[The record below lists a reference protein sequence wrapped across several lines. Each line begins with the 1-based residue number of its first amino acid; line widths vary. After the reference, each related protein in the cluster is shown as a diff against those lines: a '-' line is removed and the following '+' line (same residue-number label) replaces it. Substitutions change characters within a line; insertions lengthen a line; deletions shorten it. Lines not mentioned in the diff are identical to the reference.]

1 MPLTRREFIGRMAV
15 LSGSQFL
22 PPIVF
27 RAGDAFGQVEP
38 DPDSANRNRLI
49 VIFQQGGNDGL
60 NMVMPRG
67 DISGA
72 PRFSVYKKVRPVLH
86 YEPEQVL
93 ALDRPEDADEMIGI
107 NPSLTGLHQLY
118 QQGRVAVVQGVD
130 YPNHNYSHFESTDIW
145 HSGQPDVTPDSGW
158 IGRHLD
164 RAGVPLG
171 ELRGLG
177 IGTELPLMLRGA
189 QEEGVEVQSV
199 NQMRF
204 LDGVGA
210 VGNAR
215 HGAFARFGDHP
226 IEEPIRHFAGEQAR
240 MTVQL
245 VDRLQAI
252 GQPPATPNYLAN
264 SLLTARILMQE
275 NLGVECVFVW
285 HSGGQGVGGYDTHS
299 AQKETQE
306 RLLSDLDRAVEAFL
320 FGTMGGV
327 PVTGVDGPLDP
338 QIANRTLIMTV
349 SEFGRRIGENGSG
362 ENAGTDHGAAAP
374 VFVVGPP
381 ADLEQPPAG
390 VRLTPGLHGDH
401 PNMGTVALPKDNL
414 TMTVDLRR
422 LYQSALQWWLGNPD
436 PGYETKYEPLAN
448 LFTSAP

>member
-1 MPLTRREFIGRMAV
+1 MGRMAV
-15 LSGSQFL
+15 LAGSQFL

-60 NMVMPRG
+60 NMVIPWG
-67 DISGA
+67 DVSGA
-72 PRFSVYKKVRPVLH
+72 PRFSVYKKVRPSIH
-86 YEPEQVL
+86 FEPGQIL
-93 ALDRPEDADEMIGI
+93 KLDQPDDADQKIGI
-107 NPSLTGLHQLY
+107 HPNLTKMHELY

-145 HSGQPDVTPDSGW
+145 HSGLPDVTPDSGW

-164 RAGVPLG
+164 RAGIGLG

-177 IGTELPLMLRGA
+177 IGNALPLTLRG
-189 QEEGVEVQSV
+189 EHSEGVEVQSI

-215 HGAFARFGDHP
+215 HGAFAQYGDHP
-226 IEEPIRHFAGEQAR
+226 MAEPLRRFAGEQAR
-240 MTVQL
+240 TTVQL
-245 VDRLQAI
+245 VDRIQSI
-252 GQPPATPNYLAN
+252 GSPPATPNYLAN

-285 HSGGQGVGGYDTHS
+285 HSGGQGVGGFDTHS
-299 AQKETQE
+299 GQRATQD
-306 RLLSDLDRAVEAFL
+306 RLMSDFDEAIEALL
-320 FGTMGGV
+320 FGTMNGV
-327 PVTGVDGPLDP
+327 PVAGINGPLAP
-338 QIANRTLIMTV
+338 EIANRTLIMSV

-362 ENAGTDHGAAAP
+362 TNAGTDHGAAAP
-374 VFVVGPP
+374 VFMIGPP

-390 VRLTPGLHGDH
+390 VRLTSGLHGDH
-401 PNMGTVALPKDNL
+401 PNMGSVALPADNL
-414 TMTVDLRR
+414 NMTVDLRR
-422 LYQSALQWWLGNPD
+422 LYQSALTSWLGNPD
-436 PGYETKYEPLAN
+436 PGYDTRYEPLAN
-448 LFTSAP
+448 LFTSAA